1 MFDSV
6 RSSIPLKSS
15 IFSTVSFLLIILVII
30 SSDSIISNVSLN
42 SDVFMHVITTQNHLP
57 AHKNSRVLHKKSA
70 NNDDDADVDDNPRLF
85 EESGFDSEITQFF
98 SRNRCTVHLFM
109 TWISPAD
116 FFGERELFVLESL
129 FKTNPKGCLVILSN
143 TLDSIDGSKLL
154 QPLIQIGFRVRAI
167 SLDLYSLFNN
177 TPAQIWFNQ
186 IKNGSKNA
194 GEIPLPQNLSNLIRL
209 SALYKYGGVYL
220 DTDFI
225 ILKDLSRLRNSIGAQ
240 SVDVNGNWTRLNNAI
255 LVFDKNHE
263 LMYKFIEE
271 FASTFDGDV
280 WGHNG
285 PYLVT
290 RVVDRVVRIRDF
302 NFTILPPIAFYPVDW
317 IRIPRFFARP
327 DPNDPT
333 GQKWLKAKLQHLSRA
348 SYGVHL
354 WNRQSS
360 RLKIEEGSIISSLI
374 SDYCVLC
381 NRPISS
387 S

>member
-1 MFDSV
+1 MFESL
-6 RSSIPLKSS
+6 RSIPAKSN
-15 IFSTVSFLLIILVII
+15 IFSTVTFLLIIIVII

-42 SDVFMHVITTQNHLP
+42 SDVLMHESSGEDRDHDHHL
-57 AHKNSRVLHKKSA
+57 SRVLHTKSA
-70 NNDDDADVDDNPRLF
+70 DG
-85 EESGFDSEITQFF
+85 EGFNSEITYFF
-98 SRNRCTVHLFM
+98 SRNRCRVRLFM

-116 FFGERELFVLESL
+116 FFGERELFGLESL
-129 FKTNPKGCLVILSN
+129 FKTNPKGCLIILSN
-143 TLDSIDGSKLL
+143 TLDSIHGSKLL
-154 QPLIQIGFRVRAI
+154 QPLIEIGFRVRAI
-167 SLDLYSLFNN
+167 SLDLSSLFND
-177 TPAQIWFNQ
+177 TPAEIWFDQ

-209 SALYKYGGVYL
+209 AALYKYGGVYL

-255 LVFDKNHE
+255 LVFDKNHQ
-263 LMYKFIEE
+263 LVYKFMEE
-271 FASTFDGDV
+271 FASTFDGNI

-290 RVVDRVVRIRDF
+290 RVVDRVVRVRDF
-302 NFTILPPIAFYPVDW
+302 NFTILPPIVFYPVDW

-327 DPNDPT
+327 DHNDLAE
-333 GQKWLKAKLQHLSRA
+333 QKWVTAKLRHLSRA

-360 RLKIEEGSIISSLI
+360 RLRIEEGSVISSLI
-374 SDYCVLC
+374 SDYCILC
-381 NRPISS
+381 NTPISS